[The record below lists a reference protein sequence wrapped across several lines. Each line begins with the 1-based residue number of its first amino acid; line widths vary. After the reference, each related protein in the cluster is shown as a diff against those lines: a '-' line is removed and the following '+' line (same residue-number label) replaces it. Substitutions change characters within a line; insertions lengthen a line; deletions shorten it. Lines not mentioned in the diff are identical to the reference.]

1 MWTLIWGNRVIVTKS
16 SRFIL
21 CGSGSYYNLFT
32 RNDVLAC
39 CVLGRGRRDLAF
51 RTADR
56 IGRYNG
62 SHTRLSFWWLKR
74 CQSSARNSQGAS
86 PTGRKGV
93 HGTALLSKPCQLVL
107 FYEGE
112 SRCNCV
118 VLRQSLAPELTGL
131 EPATSAVTGRRSNQ
145 LSYNSSE
152 KVVKLELNRGGFNR
166 KFSKKRKGSRE
177 ATIQG
182 VATPRPCKRGS
193 APRRRLGFPDEREL
207 IPTGATSLTRRPP
220 ALSANHGLRPR
231 SWDRS

>member
-1 MWTLIWGNRVIVTKS
+1 MAGKPYPHNPYGLIRKAEANVRRSINRAYEMWTLIWGNRVIVTKS

-21 CGSGSYYNLFT
+21 CGSGSYYNLLT

-39 CVLGRGRRDLAF
+39 CVLGRGRRGVAF
-51 RTADR
+51 CIADR

-62 SHTRLSFWWLKR
+62 SHTRLSFWRLKR

-93 HGTALLSKPCQLVL
+93 HGMALLSKPCQLVL

-118 VLRQSLAPELTGL
+118 VLRQLLAPELTGL

-166 KFSKKRKGSRE
+166 K
-177 ATIQG
+177 
-182 VATPRPCKRGS
+182 
-193 APRRRLGFPDEREL
+193 L
-207 IPTGATSLTRRPP
+207 
-220 ALSANHGLRPR
+220 
-231 SWDRS
+231 